1 MQEVEQESPELDE
14 RCINT
19 IRFLSLDMVQRAKS
33 GHAGPPMGAADMA
46 YVLWDRF
53 LKHNPRDPGWVDRD
67 RFILSQGHACAMLY
81 SLLFLTGYDLSLDEL
96 RNFRQWGS
104 KTPGHPEYGLTP
116 GVSVT
121 TGPLGQ
127 GFAHGVG
134 MAIAEKWLGD
144 HYNRDD
150 YKIFDHFTYATCSDG
165 DMQEGVT
172 SEAASLA
179 GTLHLGKL
187 IYLYDDN
194 GAQID
199 TSTDVTFGE
208 NVAERFRAYGWQV
221 LGPISGVELDAM
233 SSAIKDAQRETERPS
248 LIICRTMIGR
258 YAPKEGIHVM
268 HSDPIPDEE
277 VKAAKQNA
285 NWPADKTFYVP
296 DDVLSHM
303 RRAVERGRK
312 EEARWD
318 ETFQKYSSDYPE
330 LAERLKVQ
338 LRGDLP
344 ANWDAGLDELF
355 TSAKDPM
362 ATREAS
368 GKILNTIAERV
379 HALFGG
385 SADVGSS
392 TKSVLTGYGDFGW
405 HEYAGHNIHFGVRE
419 HAMGC
424 IAGGL
429 ALHGGVI
436 PYTATYFNF
445 SDYMRPPMRLAAMQ
459 KIRVIYIFSHD
470 SIGLG
475 QDGPTHQ
482 PVEQLM
488 GLREIPNMT
497 VLRPADPS
505 ETVEAWR
512 LAMRNSNGP
521 TVLVLTRQKIPVI
534 DREKENCSSAEGA
547 RRGGYVLWSSKEGD
561 PSLILIATGSEVHL
575 ALEVG
580 KRLAEE
586 RPDETI
592 RVVSI
597 PSWEVFDKQSKEY
610 KESVLPHNVRA
621 RVSVEAGATIGWEHY
636 VGLDGGKVGLD
647 RFGASGPSEVV
658 YQKLGF
664 TPEHVMQVANETM
677 QRIRNQEGGG

>member
-1 MQEVEQESPELDE
+1 MQTQSSIELDE

-33 GHAGPPMGAADMA
+33 GHAGTPMGAADMA

-67 RFILSQGHACAMLY
+67 RFILSQGHACPLLY
-81 SLLFLTGYDLSLDEL
+81 SLLFLTGYDLSLEDL

-104 KTPGHPEYGLTP
+104 RTPGHPEYGLTP

-127 GFAHGVG
+127 GFANGVG
-134 MAIAEKWLGD
+134 MAIAERWLAD
-144 HYNRDD
+144 HYNREGFR
-150 YKIFDHFTYATCSDG
+150 IFDHYTYATCSDG

-179 GTLHLGKL
+179 GTLRLGKL

-199 TSTDVTFGE
+199 TTTDVTFSE
-208 NVAERFRAYGWQV
+208 NVAQRFRAYGWQV
-221 LGPISGVELDAM
+221 LGPISGAELGAVA
-233 SSAIKDAQRETERPS
+233 SAIRDAQRERERPS
-248 LIICRTMIGR
+248 LIICRTLIGH
-258 YAPKEGIHVM
+258 YAPKEGIHTM
-268 HSDPIPDEE
+268 HSEPIPDEE
-277 VKAAKQNA
+277 VAAAKKSA
-285 NWPADKTFYVP
+285 EWPTETCFYVP
-296 DDVLSHM
+296 EDVLSHM
-303 RRAVERGRK
+303 RKAVDRGR
-312 EEARWD
+312 EEEDRWKNTL
-318 ETFQKYSSDYPE
+318 EEYSQRYPE

-344 ANWDAGLDELF
+344 EKWDEGLDELF
-355 TSAKDPM
+355 ASETESM
-362 ATREAS
+362 ATRAAS
-368 GKILNTIAERV
+368 GKVLNLLAKHV

-385 SADVGSS
+385 SADVGGS
-392 TKSVLTGYGDFGW
+392 TKSILTGYGDFGW

-424 IAGGL
+424 IASGM

-445 SDYMRPPMRLAAMQ
+445 SDYMRPPMRLAAME

-482 PVEQLM
+482 PIGQLM
-488 GLREIPNMT
+488 GLREVPNMT
-497 VLRPADPS
+497 VIRPADATES
-505 ETVEAWR
+505 AEAWR
-512 LAMRNSNGP
+512 IAMRNSGGP
-521 TVLVLTRQKIPVI
+521 TVLVLTRQKVPII
-534 DREKENCSSAEGA
+534 DRKAYAPAQGVL
-547 RRGGYVLWSSKEGD
+547 RGGYVLWDSRPEAPD
-561 PSLILIATGSEVHL
+561 VILIATGSEVHV
-575 ALEVG
+575 ALEAA
-580 KRLAEE
+580 KKLAGEY
-586 RPDETI
+586 PDRCI
-592 RVVSI
+592 RVVSM
-597 PSWEVFDKQSKEY
+597 PSWEVFDRQPEDY
-610 KESVLPHNVRA
+610 KEEVLPSKVRA

-636 VGLDGGKVGLD
+636 VGLEGTKVGLD
-647 RFGASGPSEVV
+647 RFGASAPADVLF
-658 YQKLGF
+658 KKFGF
-664 TPEHVMQVANETM
+664 TPDHVAEVTGSVMERLGVGAK
-677 QRIRNQEGGG
+677 R